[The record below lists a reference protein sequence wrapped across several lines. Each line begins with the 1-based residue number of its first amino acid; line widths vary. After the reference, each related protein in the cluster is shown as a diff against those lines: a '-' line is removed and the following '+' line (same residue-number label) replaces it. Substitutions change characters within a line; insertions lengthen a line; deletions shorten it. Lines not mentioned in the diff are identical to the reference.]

1 MTKLEES
8 SESSPASRDKSS
20 DDLRADVERTRE
32 RLSQD
37 VDALGAKLAPENIKA
52 EAKQAIK
59 RTVRRRTNE
68 LRDGVDAA
76 TDSVSSFVGDN
87 PLPLALIGVG
97 VGWLIWNARTRPKGY
112 GGVDYAMRGR
122 AEVYDDSYDDES
134 LEDASI
140 GRGAGAQLDR
150 LRHQVHDGVTTIKRS
165 ASAQA
170 RRAREKVDDL
180 ENTAREQ
187 LGRAVDVAER
197 GFEERPLLLGA
208 VALGAGL
215 AVGLGI
221 PATQSENQLVGRY
234 RDKLM
239 ARAKDGLGELR
250 GKAEEV
256 AQRTYEAAKET
267 VATETHELLESTPPT

>member
-8 SESSPASRDKSS
+8 SESSPDNDDKSS

-37 VDALGAKLAPENIKA
+37 VEALGAKLSPENVKA
-52 EAKQAIK
+52 EAKRAIK
-59 RTVRRRTNE
+59 RTVRRGTNE
-68 LRDGVDAA
+68 LREGVNSA

-87 PLPLALIGVG
+87 PLPIALIGVG
-97 VGWLIWNARTRPKGY
+97 VGWLIWNARTRPKS
-112 GGVDYAMRGR
+112 GVDYAMRGR
-122 AEVYDDSYDDES
+122 AEVYDDSYDDYGADYHS
-134 LEDASI
+134 N
-140 GRGAGAQLDR
+140 GRGAGGQLNR
-150 LRHQVHDGVTTIKRS
+150 LRNQVNDGVSTIKRS

-170 RRAREKVDDL
+170 RRAREKVGEL
-180 ENTAREQ
+180 ESTAREQ
-187 LGRAVDVAER
+187 LGKAVDVAER
-197 GFEERPLLLGA
+197 GFEDRPLLLGA

-221 PATQSENQLVGRY
+221 PATQSENQLIGQY

-250 GKAEEV
+250 GKAEGI
-256 AQRTYEAAKET
+256 AQRTYETAKET
-267 VATETHELLESTPPT
+267 AKAETHELLENAPSP

>member
-8 SESSPASRDKSS
+8 SESSPDNDDKSS

-37 VDALGAKLAPENIKA
+37 VEALGAKLSPENVKA
-52 EAKQAIK
+52 EAKRAIK
-59 RTVRRRTNE
+59 RTVRRGTNE
-68 LRDGVDAA
+68 LREGVNSA

-87 PLPLALIGVG
+87 PLPIALIGVG
-97 VGWLIWNARTRPKGY
+97 VGWLIWNARTRPKS
-112 GGVDYAMRGR
+112 GVDYAMRGR
-122 AEVYDDSYDDES
+122 AEVYDDSYDDYGADYDS
-134 LEDASI
+134 K
-140 GRGAGAQLDR
+140 GRGAGGQLNR
-150 LRHQVHDGVTTIKRS
+150 LRNQVNDGVSTIKRS

-170 RRAREKVDDL
+170 RRAREKVGEL
-180 ENTAREQ
+180 ESTAREQ
-187 LGRAVDVAER
+187 LGKAVDVAER
-197 GFEERPLLLGA
+197 GFEDRPLLLGA

-221 PATQSENQLVGRY
+221 PATQSENQLIGQY

-250 GKAEEV
+250 GKAEGI
-256 AQRTYEAAKET
+256 AQRTYETAKET
-267 VATETHELLESTPPT
+267 AKAETHELLENAPSP

>member
-8 SESSPASRDKSS
+8 SESSPDNNDKSS

-37 VDALGAKLAPENIKA
+37 VEALGAKLSPENVKA
-52 EAKQAIK
+52 EAKRAIK
-59 RTVRRRTNE
+59 RTVRRGTNE
-68 LRDGVDAA
+68 LREGVNSA

-87 PLPLALIGVG
+87 PLPIALIGVG
-97 VGWLIWNARTRPKGY
+97 VGWLIWNARSRPKS
-112 GGVDYAMRGR
+112 GVDYSMRGR
-122 AEVYDDSYDDES
+122 AEVYDDSYDDYGADYDS
-134 LEDASI
+134 N
-140 GRGAGAQLDR
+140 GRGAGGQLNR
-150 LRHQVHDGVTTIKRS
+150 LRNQVNDGVSTIKRS

-170 RRAREKVDDL
+170 RRAREKVGEL

-187 LGRAVDVAER
+187 LSKAADVAER

-221 PATQSENQLVGRY
+221 PATQSENQLIGQY

-250 GKAEEV
+250 GKAEGI
-256 AQRTYEAAKET
+256 AQRTYETAKQT
-267 VATETHELLESTPPT
+267 AKAETHELLENAPSP